1 MIKKILDWILG
12 KNDSGSK
19 SSHPLDGAT
28 RTAQERAEAP
38 YKVETPPALTP
49 EVVAKL
55 QEAHDAVVASGQPD
69 DAKGLDEAIA
79 AQAAAPIVQTPPV
92 TVKAK
97 YKRAELNK
105 KTKKELL
112 DLAAQHGLAVKARM
126 TKEELVKILAKV

>member
-12 KNDSGSK
+12 KNDSAS

-28 RTAQERAEAP
+28 RAAQERAEAP
-38 YKVETPPALTP
+38 YKVETPVVELPVAVSASDVP
-49 EVVAKL
+49 VVEVVPTVAP
-55 QEAHDAVVASGQPD
+55 VVETA
-69 DAKGLDEAIA
+69 
-79 AQAAAPIVQTPPV
+79 PV

-97 YKRAELNK
+97 YKKVDLNK

-112 DLAAQHGLAVKARM
+112 ELAAQHGLVVKARQ

>member
-12 KNDSGSK
+12 KNDSAS

-28 RTAQERAEAP
+28 RAAQERAEAP
-38 YKVETPPALTP
+38 YKTEPPVIAP
-49 EVVAKL
+49 EVAVAL
-55 QEAHDAVVASGQPD
+55 QAAHDQVVASGQPD
-69 DAKGLDEAIA
+69 DSKGLDAAIA
-79 AQAAAPIVQTPPV
+79 AQAAQSVVTTAPV

-97 YKRAELNK
+97 YKKVDLNK

-112 DLAAQHGLAVKARM
+112 ELAAQHGLVVKARQ

>member
-12 KNDSGSK
+12 KNDSAS

-28 RTAQERAEAP
+28 RAAQERAEAP
-38 YKVETPPALTP
+38 YKVETPVVELPVAVSAADVP
-49 EVVAKL
+49 VVEVA
-55 QEAHDAVVASGQPD
+55 P
-69 DAKGLDEAIA
+69 
-79 AQAAAPIVQTPPV
+79 AAPPVVETAPV

-97 YKRAELNK
+97 YKKVDLNK

-112 DLAAQHGLAVKARM
+112 DLAAQHGLVVKARQ

>member
-12 KNDSGSK
+12 KNDSAS

-28 RTAQERAEAP
+28 RAAQERAEAP
-38 YKVETPPALTP
+38 YKVETPVVELPVAVSASDVP
-49 EVVAKL
+49 VVVEVAPTVAP
-55 QEAHDAVVASGQPD
+55 VVETA
-69 DAKGLDEAIA
+69 
-79 AQAAAPIVQTPPV
+79 PV

-97 YKRAELNK
+97 YKKVDLNK

-112 DLAAQHGLAVKARM
+112 ELAAQHGLVVKARQ